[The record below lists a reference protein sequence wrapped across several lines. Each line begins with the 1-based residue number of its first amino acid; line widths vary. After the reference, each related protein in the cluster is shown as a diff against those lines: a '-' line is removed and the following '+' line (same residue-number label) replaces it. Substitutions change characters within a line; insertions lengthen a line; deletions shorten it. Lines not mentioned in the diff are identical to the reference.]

1 MALKKAEEEHA
12 KQIQALKEEN
22 AMRERAWRAE
32 YAKMEVCSEESSFHT
47 TELKKR
53 LEGKGERENEGT

>member
-22 AMRERAWRAE
+22 AMRERALCAE
-32 YAKMEVCSEESSFHT
+32 YARMEVCSKESSFT
-47 TELKKR
+47 GL
-53 LEGKGERENEGT
+53 N